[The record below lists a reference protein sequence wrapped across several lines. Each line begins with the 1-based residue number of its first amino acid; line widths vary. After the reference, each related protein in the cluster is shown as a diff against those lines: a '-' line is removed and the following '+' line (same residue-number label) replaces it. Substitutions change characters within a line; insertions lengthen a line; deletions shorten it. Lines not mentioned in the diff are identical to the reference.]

1 MQDKYTYGPV
11 PSRRLGFSLGIDLI
25 PFKNCSFD
33 CIYCQLGK
41 TTNRTIERKEYLP
54 TDEILKGVKE
64 ILKKGDHIDY
74 LTFSGS
80 GEPTLHS
87 KIGYLITE
95 LKQMTKIPVAV
106 LTNGSLLFMAEVQEG
121 LSGADVVLPTLCATT
136 QEIFKK
142 INKPIPDITIEK
154 VIRGLISFRKIYK
167 GKIWLEIMLVKSI
180 NDRQQEIHKLK
191 EVIEKIVPDRIH
203 LNTVVRPPSEKFALP
218 LSTEELQKV
227 KNILGNDAEI
237 IARTKTKREPAYII
251 DIEKTIFDIIKRRP
265 VTLDDI
271 CSVTGLHRNELIKY
285 LDQLGRDNKIKLTEH
300 NSRNYYEAI
309 LQEVQ

>member
-1 MQDKYTYGPV
+1 MQNKYTYGPV

-41 TTNRTIERKEYLP
+41 TTNRTIERREYLP
-54 TDEILKGVKE
+54 TEEILKGVKE

-87 KIGYLITE
+87 RIGYLITE
-95 LKQMTKIPVAV
+95 LKKMTKIPVAV
-106 LTNGSLLFMAEVQEG
+106 LTNGSLLYMADVQKE
-121 LSGADVVLPTLCATT
+121 LFDADVVLPTLCATT
-136 QEIFKK
+136 LEIFKK
-142 INKPIPDITIEK
+142 INRPIPDITIEK

-167 GKIWLEIMLVKSI
+167 GKIWLEIMLIKDI
-180 NDRQQEIHKLK
+180 NDTQQDINKLK
-191 EVIEKIVPDRIH
+191 EVVEKIAPDRIH
-203 LNTVVRPPSEKFALP
+203 LNTVVRPPSEKYALP
-218 LSTEELQKV
+218 LSTKELQKV
-227 KNILGNDAEI
+227 KKILGNDAEI
-237 IARTKTKREPAYII
+237 IARTKTKREPAHII

-285 LDQLGRDNKIKLTEH
+285 LDQLRRDNKIKLTEH
-300 NSRNYYEAI
+300 NTRNYYEI
-309 LQEVQ
+309 L

>member
-41 TTNRTIERKEYLP
+41 TTNKTIERKEYLP
-54 TDEILKGVKE
+54 TEEILKGVKE

-87 KIGYLITE
+87 RIGYLITE
-95 LKQMTKIPVAV
+95 LKKMTKIPVAV
-106 LTNGSLLFMAEVQEG
+106 LTNGSLLFMSDVQKE
-121 LSGADVVLPTLCATT
+121 LSDADVVLPTLCATT

-142 INKPIPDITIEK
+142 INRPIPNIAIEK
-154 VIRGLISFRKIYK
+154 VIRSLISFRKIYK
-167 GKIWLEIMLVKSI
+167 GKIWLEIMLVKGI
-180 NDRQQEIHKLK
+180 NDSLSEINKLK
-191 EVIEKIVPDRIH
+191 DDVVKIAPDRIH
-203 LNTVVRPPSEKFALP
+203 LNTVVRPPSEKYALP

-227 KNILGNDAEI
+227 KNILGDNAEI
-237 IARTKTKREPAYII
+237 IASTKTKREPAYII

-271 CSVTGLHRNELIKY
+271 CSVTDLHRNEILKY
-285 LDQLGRDNKIKLTEH
+285 LDQLQQDKKIKLTKH
-300 NSRNYYEAI
+300 DSRNYYEAI
-309 LQEVQ
+309 LQEV

>member
-41 TTNRTIERKEYLP
+41 TTNKTIERKEYLP
-54 TDEILKGVKE
+54 TEEILKGVKE
-64 ILKKGDHIDY
+64 ILKKGNHIDY

-87 KIGYLITE
+87 RIGYLITE
-95 LKQMTKIPVAV
+95 LKKMTKIPVAV
-106 LTNGSLLFMAEVQEG
+106 LTNGSLLFMSDVQKE
-121 LSGADVVLPTLCATT
+121 LSDADVVLPTLCATT

-142 INKPIPDITIEK
+142 INRPIPNIAIEK
-154 VIRGLISFRKIYK
+154 VIRSLISFRKIYK
-167 GKIWLEIMLVKSI
+167 GKIWLEIMLVKGI
-180 NDRQQEIHKLK
+180 NDSLSEINKLK
-191 EVIEKIVPDRIH
+191 DDVVKIAPDRIH
-203 LNTVVRPPSEKFALP
+203 LNTVVRPPSEKYALP

-227 KNILGNDAEI
+227 KNILGDNAEI
-237 IARTKTKREPAYII
+237 IASTKTKRGPAYII

-271 CSVTGLHRNELIKY
+271 CSVTDLHRNEILKY
-285 LDQLGRDNKIKLTEH
+285 LDQLQQDKKIKLTKH
-300 NSRNYYEAI
+300 DSRNYYEAI
-309 LQEVQ
+309 LQEV